1 MLTRRCL
8 EMHSYRTK
16 TTGCP
21 RERGEPETQPT
32 AFQRQVP
39 CMRYLSVPR
48 QWVCSV
54 RAHTPSSSQQGT
66 PADNLA
72 SRKKRLT
79 PCGSPTRLP
88 GQGVPELISDHI
100 PHGCTQSARRILGFS
115 SWILCRA
122 ALLAPLP
129 AGHRASSLG
138 SDSDAILHRLGR
150 VG

>member
-1 MLTRRCL
+1 
-8 EMHSYRTK
+8 MHSYRTK

-32 AFQRQVP
+32 AFQRQEATYV
-39 CMRYLSVPR
+39 CGTSLYIVPR
-48 QWVCSV
+48 QWVYSA

-88 GQGVPELISDHI
+88 GQGI
-100 PHGCTQSARRILGFS
+100 QS
-115 SWILCRA
+115 
-122 ALLAPLP
+122 
-129 AGHRASSLG
+129 
-138 SDSDAILHRLGR
+138 
-150 VG
+150 